1 MKGLNKIGVR
11 DGTLL
16 LTLTLAMAAG
26 VYALGVFSLSLAID
40 LFGWA
45 GDEMMVMVKTFLV
58 FNALVILRDAPVFA
72 RVIAEAFQA
81 GKAPVAA

>member
-58 FNALVILRDAPVFA
+58 FNALVILRDAPALA
-72 RVIAEAFQA
+72 RLIAEAFQA